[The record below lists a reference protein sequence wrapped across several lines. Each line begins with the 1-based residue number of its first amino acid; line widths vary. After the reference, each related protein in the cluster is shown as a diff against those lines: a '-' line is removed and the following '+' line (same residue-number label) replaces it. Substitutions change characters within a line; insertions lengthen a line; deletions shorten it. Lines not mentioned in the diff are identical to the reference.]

1 MNGIERIAKERQRQV
16 SVEGWTPQ
24 HDDEHKDGEM
34 AIAAACYA
42 APYSIKADICRIVPC
57 SCREATCEHWGG
69 VIEKRGWQDPWPWSG
84 EWDKRGKHERIRQ
97 LEIAGALLAAEIDRL
112 LRESSV

>member
-34 AIAAACYA
+34 AIAAARYA
-42 APYSIKADICRIVPC
+42 APY
-57 SCREATCEHWGG
+57 W
-69 VIEKRGWQDPWPWSG
+69 

-112 LRESSV
+112 LRKSSI

>member
-1 MNGIERIAKERQRQV
+1 MNGIERIAKERQRQI

-24 HDDEHKDGEM
+24 HDDEHKDGEI

-42 APYSIKADICRIVPC
+42 APYSIKADICRIIPC
-57 SCREATCEHWGG
+57 SCREATCQHFG
-69 VIEKRGWQDPWPWSG
+69 WPWNG

-112 LRESSV
+112 LRESSI

>member
-42 APYSIKADICRIVPC
+42 APYSIKADICRNCPMFLQRGYLRTFGRRY
-57 SCREATCEHWGG
+57 RETWLARPVALEWGVGQARKARTNSAT
-69 VIEKRGWQDPWPWSG
+69 RNRRSTSRSG
-84 EWDKRGKHERIRQ
+84 N
-97 LEIAGALLAAEIDRL
+97 
-112 LRESSV
+112 